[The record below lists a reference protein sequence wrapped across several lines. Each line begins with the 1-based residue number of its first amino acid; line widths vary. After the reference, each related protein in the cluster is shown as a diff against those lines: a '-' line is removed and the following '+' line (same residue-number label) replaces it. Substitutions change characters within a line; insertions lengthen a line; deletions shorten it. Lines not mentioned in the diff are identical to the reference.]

1 MKKLLI
7 LLFSI
12 LILPLSVNAS
22 DVYYCSDDDHIGY
35 RVIENF
41 EVKSFPDRK
50 FKIKIDFKNLDVE
63 SDKIFMT
70 ILKECVFN
78 TYTNSLMCISK
89 YGTTFAINKDTLR
102 FARSEMYTQKI
113 PNDDYTLAYGTCEKF

>member
-1 MKKLLI
+1 MKKLLV

-12 LILPLSVNAS
+12 FLHSSVYAS
-22 DVYYCSDDDHIGY
+22 DVYYCSDDNHIGY
-35 RVIENF
+35 KVKENF
-41 EVKSFPDRK
+41 AVKNFTTKK